1 MALGLLAMV
10 GVSAWG
16 KIVFP
21 AKTIAYRTSGAP
33 ASASAWASGYP
44 SDKSS
49 AKDFEVNGGTTY
61 IGVIEEFQI
70 PNISTASEIKFSCHY
85 SDNNYKADLLVYAF
99 PYDMPAIG
107 DSYTTDFGTHVN
119 TAITGT
125 ALATLTSSATT
136 ATISGDAL
144 TTLKTNFSS
153 LIAGDVLTLR
163 VLLWTSSARAQISGP
178 TQVVP
183 SRRFHL
189 EVGYSDI
196 TNPVKIGDTGYS
208 DLASALSAAAD
219 NAEITLY
226 DDCTITGRLTF
237 NSGNYNKNVTFKAAE
252 GKNVVIYKWS
262 DFDNISVLSD
272 GKTIKFD
279 GSETGASL
287 AIDNQK
293 VAKNQ
298 PMFQTEG
305 SGSFEFKNVT
315 LKNFT
320 TGDAVLK
327 CKTNNSGT
335 YKLDNVT
342 FENCSPTTALIVRD
356 KAEPDKIVLSGGL
369 TFTNCTVDNHIST
382 AGRIKVLSPS
392 TFSTTTI
399 NVTTTL
405 VANNVVVLGKNSGD
419 TGSES
424 IDNIISKFNV
434 TNEDLGLLKNTDSG
448 HTHEL
453 MAAQAYT
460 LEVSD
465 AGAATLVLPFASTI
479 PSGATCYKLDYTSGA
494 DINATAESTTLGKD
508 NAVLVIASEG
518 KYKFVATT
526 IAAAATGSGQTSAYG
541 KMIGNYDSE
550 YTVPADNYILT
561 KHDDVV
567 AFRKA
572 NGTTNKVKANRA
584 YLTASYS
591 ASAPEFLFINFGGS
605 ETTAIDAVEQLT
617 LTDDGAVYNLQGVR
631 MTGSNLK
638 KGIYVKNGKKFIVK

>member
-1 MALGLLAMV
+1 MALALLAMV

-44 SDKSS
+44 IDKSS
-49 AKDFEVNGGTTY
+49 AKDFEVNGGETY

-163 VLLWTSSARAQISGP
+163 VLLWTSSKAQISGP

-196 TNPVKIGDTGYS
+196 TYPVKIGDTGYS

-226 DDCTITGRLTF
+226 DDCTITARLTF

-252 GKNVVIYKWS
+252 GKNVVIYRWA
-262 DFDNISVLSD
+262 DFNYVSVLSD

-279 GSETGASL
+279 GSATGASL
-287 AIDNQK
+287 TVDNQN

-327 CKTNNSGT
+327 CKTNTSGT

-356 KAEPDKIVLSGGL
+356 KDDTDKIVLSGGL
-369 TFTNCTVDNHIST
+369 TFTNCTVVNHIST

-405 VANNVVVLGKNSGD
+405 AANNVVVLGKNSGD
-419 TGSES
+419 TGNES

-434 TNEDLGLLKNTDSG
+434 TNADLGLLQNTN
-448 HTHEL
+448 HTYEL

-494 DINATAESTTLGKD
+494 DISATAESTTLGKD
-508 NAVLVIASEG
+508 NAVLVIASKG

-550 YTVPADNYILT
+550 YTVPANNYILT
-561 KHDDVV
+561 KHGDVV

-572 NGTTNKVKANRA
+572 NGTTNKVNAYRA
-584 YLTASYS
+584 YMTASYS
-591 ASAPEFLFINFGGS
+591 ATAPEFLFINFDGGN
-605 ETTAIDAVEQLT
+605 ETTAIDAVEKQMLK
-617 LTDDGAVYNLQGVR
+617 DDGAVYNLQGVR
-631 MTGSNLK
+631 LTGSNLK